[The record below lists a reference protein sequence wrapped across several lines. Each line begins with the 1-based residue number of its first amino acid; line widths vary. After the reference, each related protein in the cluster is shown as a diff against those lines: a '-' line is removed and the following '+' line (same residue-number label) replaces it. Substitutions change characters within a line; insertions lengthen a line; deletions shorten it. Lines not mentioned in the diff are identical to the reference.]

1 MRNREALI
9 VLLSVLTLSAS
20 GCALTQ
26 YPSSGQSGPQTLT
39 LLGGI
44 YSHTVQPLTINRE
57 STDVRKDMKEGRGR
71 VTQIDYPVTAGLSV
85 RVGKNGLGQVAK
97 EHGIT
102 TIYYADLEQWSAL
115 FGLWSMEVVHI
126 YGQ

>member
-1 MRNREALI
+1 MRNSHTLI
-9 VLLSVLTLSAS
+9 VVLSILAFSSV
-20 GCALTQ
+20 GCASAP
-26 YPSSGQSGPQTLT
+26 YPGGAGNSFTLT

-57 STDVRKDMKEGRGR
+57 STEVRISVKEGIGR
-71 VTQIDYPVTAGLSV
+71 ITQFDYPLTTGLSV

-102 TIYYADLEQWSAL
+102 TIHYADLERWSAV
-115 FGLWSMEVVHI
+115 FGLWSTEVVHI